1 MAASQQNQ
9 RRASIVVHCNGSG
22 ARADGRGSGFAWAR
36 VDTSEAH
43 IALVNGLTA
52 HAAEWRAVL
61 SALRLMP
68 KGATVCICSCSEV
81 TCNQLNGLCSV
92 SNPTLANL
100 HSKMASI
107 TSERELTVSAK
118 WIPKMQN
125 HASSLL
131 ERTKRAR
138 ELMATR

>member
-1 MAASQQNQ
+1 MISTTAAVRQHDQQHHKP
-9 RRASIVVHCNGSG
+9 IIVHCNSSG
-22 ARADGRGSGFAWAR
+22 ARADGTGSGFAWIR
-36 VDTSEAH
+36 LDTSEAH

-52 HAAEWRAVL
+52 NVAECRAIL

-100 HSKMASI
+100 HGKIASVLH
-107 TSERELTVSAK
+107 ERQLTVTAK

-125 HASSLL
+125 LADKML
-131 ERTKRAR
+131 KRMKLQA
-138 ELMATR
+138 